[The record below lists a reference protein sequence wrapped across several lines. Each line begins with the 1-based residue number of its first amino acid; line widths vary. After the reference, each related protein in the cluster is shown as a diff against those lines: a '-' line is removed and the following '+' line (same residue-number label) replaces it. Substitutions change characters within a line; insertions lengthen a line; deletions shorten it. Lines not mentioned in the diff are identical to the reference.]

1 MDGKAGPPP
10 SAPSNNNPADESMV
24 SDPGNDLAR
33 TEVNPTTSR
42 TIEQTI
48 ITHSD
53 RWKISV
59 GTFDGRIQ
67 SMRGAAEFIRRFE
80 EASNAGN
87 WSNRIAISNFAS
99 ILTKEACQWWRIHL
113 AEHPVASQTW
123 EEVRK
128 AFKAD
133 FVKCPNRTDI
143 QAQLDTLSQRKDEKI
158 FFFYLRVQE
167 VILIASRRETLTTR
181 STPEEKLVHAAYVK
195 ADQDAMD
202 RAFFS
207 GIREEFKEFMRLRS
221 DVHRL
226 PNLREKVRNLQEY
239 EETLDT
245 NRKSLPLNEN
255 EAKKKTGAKAEKT
268 EENKTAIEKD
278 VEELKKGINALLTKN
293 GNKNRGRSNSR
304 DRQGRG
310 RRWNNWNNRDR
321 SRDER
326 NETRDGSRNRER

>member
-1 MDGKAGPPP
+1 MI
-10 SAPSNNNPADESMV
+10 
-24 SDPGNDLAR
+24 SDPGNELAR
-33 TEVNPTTSR
+33 TEVNPTTSS
-42 TIEQTI
+42 TIEQSI

-59 GTFDGRIQ
+59 STFDGRIQ

-99 ILTKEACQWWRIHL
+99 ILTKEACQWWRIYL
-113 AEHPVASQTW
+113 VEHPVASQMW

-133 FVKCPNRTDI
+133 FVKTPNRTDI
-143 QAQLDTLSQRKDEKI
+143 QAQLDILNQRNDERI

-167 VILIASRRETLTTR
+167 IILIASRREALTTR

-207 GIREEFKEFMRLRS
+207 GLRTEFKEFMKMRS
-221 DVHRL
+221 DIHRL
-226 PNLREKVRNLQEY
+226 PNLREKVRELQEF
-239 EETLDT
+239 EETNDAA
-245 NRKSLPLNEN
+245 RKSLPLNKTEQ
-255 EAKKKTGAKAEKT
+255 KKKTGTKT
-268 EENKTAIEKD
+268 EKSEGGNKSELEKE
-278 VEELKKGINALLTKN
+278 VEEMRKGINALLSRQ
-293 GNKNRGRSNSR
+293 GNQARGRSNS
-304 DRQGRG
+304 
-310 RRWNNWNNRDR
+310 
-321 SRDER
+321 
-326 NETRDGSRNRER
+326 